1 VRTSSRYVPQ
11 PKKNTRKYLSLDLAL
26 PLVRQEVSESEHE
39 QQNDDDEQEAHAAQ
53 APKPRSGLPSL
64 PPRRAGRASTVVTTT
79 NAGAASGGAA
89 PAPLNPKM
97 AKIREQVQ
105 GFRTNIYRAAM
116 RLRYPVA
123 SQMINQVMFR
133 LQMAEKIHL
142 EEHGSAVSA
151 GDAEGDA
158 LEEAERLEEAGVDLD
173 FSTTVLV
180 LGMAGVGKT
189 ATLSNLLGI
198 DPLSGY
204 HPTEGVQV
212 LRGQV
217 SGIGVTFID
226 TPGLQP
232 GPSSQSSN
240 LKILHAAKK
249 AFNKHKP
256 HAVLYMDRMDSTRR
270 DQADLAIMR
279 SISDVF
285 GPDVWFSTMVTLTHA
300 GAPPPDGKD
309 GTPVPQD
316 AYEAQRSQQ
325 VQQLIRA
332 VTGDQRL
339 LNPTCHVENSP
350 NCPRTEDG
358 EPMLP
363 NGTAWRRY
371 LLMLCLTTRVLN
383 EANNVLKPGEAGKK
397 KRGAGQMMNPYMGM
411 GMKMPPLGWLLSRL
425 VDFRGPRKAPEDE
438 REIPMQDE
446 INKMSQEEQAAALR
460 KKRVFLKQKAEEAR
474 AQDDPVPMLAPP
486 PQLGPSFDSDISS
499 HHFSVYED
507 PTKVLIRPIVGEG
520 GVDHVDGIDTI
531 HIEKQTVLRPS
542 GQYLGGVP
550 TLAYCQLTKDK
561 DQFNCQSQV
570 EGSYFHTS
578 GWASTM
584 EINGQTI
591 GRDVLYTSRAE
602 TRVKT
607 GGKNKL
613 TAGLIVSKL
622 GEDYSH
628 PFKNSTIAYGMKID
642 DRVKIT
648 PNAKLRT
655 SVGRVYTKAG
665 NMKDHGTAV
674 AADLRLRPDGD
685 PSTRLLIGGSGVFQK
700 RDTTIGGN
708 IATEFRIPKA
718 SGRGGKSDTTVSA
731 NSSYNNK
738 GNGSITARVNSHDYP
753 QLALTMIV
761 PVAKALFDRF
771 FSGGPS
777 EF

>member
-1 VRTSSRYVPQ
+1 MSEDNYEEAVEDFVEEQSAVPEGSASAKPKSS
-11 PKKNTRKYLSLDLAL
+11 T
-26 PLVRQEVSESEHE
+26 
-39 QQNDDDEQEAHAAQ
+39 
-53 APKPRSGLPSL
+53 GLPSL
-64 PPRRAGRASTVVTTT
+64 PPRRPTRSAAVVTGQSGQSSGE
-79 NAGAASGGAA
+79 NSQEASA
-89 PAPLNPKM
+89 PEDKKVT
-97 AKIREQVQ
+97 KIRQQVQ

-116 RLRYPVA
+116 RLRYPVT
-123 SQMINQVMFR
+123 SQMISQVMFR

-142 EEHGSAVSA
+142 ETHGSVQSA
-151 GDAEGDA
+151 GDVEGDA
-158 LEEAERLEEAGVDLD
+158 LEEAQRMEESEEPLD

-180 LGMAGVGKT
+180 LGMSGVGKT
-189 ATLSNLLGI
+189 ATLHNLLGI
-198 DPLSGY
+198 EPLSGY
-204 HPTEGVQV
+204 HPTEGVQI

-226 TPGLQP
+226 TPGLNP
-232 GPSSQSSN
+232 GPSCQADN

-285 GPDVWFSTMVTLTHA
+285 GADIWFSTMVTLTHA

-383 EANNVLKPGEAGKK
+383 EANNVLKPGDAGKK
-397 KRGAGQMMNPYMGM
+397 KKSQMMNPYMGM

-438 REIPMQDE
+438 REIPMEDE
-446 INKMSQEEQAAALR
+446 INRMSPDEQAAALR
-460 KKRVFLKQKAEEAR
+460 KKRMFLKQKAEEAR
-474 AQDDPVPMLAPP
+474 AEDDPVPMLAPP

-507 PTKVLIRPIVGEG
+507 PTKVLIRPIVGDG
-520 GVDHVDGIDTI
+520 GVDHIDGIDTI
-531 HIEKQTVLRPS
+531 HIEKQAVLRPS
-542 GQYLGGVP
+542 GQFLGGVP
-550 TLAYCQLTKDK
+550 CLAYCQVTKDK

-602 TRVKT
+602 TRIKT
-607 GGKNKL
+607 GGKNKV
-613 TAGLIVSKL
+613 TAGMIVSKL

-738 GNGSITARVNSHDYP
+738 GNGSITARINSHDYP
-753 QLALTMIV
+753 HLALTMIV

-771 FSGGPS
+771 LGSRDGF
-777 EF
+777 

>member
-1 VRTSSRYVPQ
+1 MSDVEENY
-11 PKKNTRKYLSLDLAL
+11 
-26 PLVRQEVSESEHE
+26 
-39 QQNDDDEQEAHAAQ
+39 QEASEDFVEEVTETPQ
-53 APKPRSGLPSL
+53 EAPKPKAGVPTL
-64 PPRRAGRASTVVTTT
+64 PPRRAGRTAAAAVAATNTSG
-79 NAGAASGGAA
+79 NAGGNTGGAE
-89 PAPLNPKM
+89 PAPLNPKL
-97 AKIREQVQ
+97 AKVREQVQ

-142 EEHGSAVSA
+142 EEHGGAVTS

-158 LEEAERLEEAGVDLD
+158 LEEAERLEESGADLD

-189 ATLSNLLGI
+189 ATLNSLLGI
-198 DPLSGY
+198 EPLSGY

-217 SGIGVTFID
+217 NGIGVTFID
-226 TPGLQP
+226 TPGLHP

-240 LKILHAAKK
+240 LKTLHAAKK

-285 GPDVWFSTMVTLTHA
+285 GPEVWFTTMVTLTHA

-309 GTPVPQD
+309 GKPVPQD

-339 LNPTCHVENSP
+339 LNPTCHVDNSP

-383 EANNVLKPGEAGKK
+383 EANNVLKPGSAGKK
-397 KRGAGQMMNPYMGM
+397 KRGAQMMNPYMGM

-446 INKMSQEEQAAALR
+446 INRMSPDEQAAALR

-499 HHFSVYED
+499 HHFAVYED

-570 EGSYFHTS
+570 EGSYFHSS
-578 GWASTM
+578 GWATTM
-584 EINGQTI
+584 EVNGQTI

-607 GGKNKL
+607 GSKNKL
-613 TAGLIVSKL
+613 TAGMIVSKL

-771 FSGGPS
+771 FSGRDN